1 MSKKRFRRVST
12 NSASTRRSNKS
23 EGNDSGGIEDAGGRA
38 KSEFVE
44 GSSARH
50 PLASASSLRQQRP
63 RTTSISLQE
72 IHTISTPYAAV
83 LRDSSQEALE
93 NVITSRLIE
102 TCLAITV
109 FDMQPDPGAPS
120 GETAAKGRTT
130 PASSSSAKGGVR
142 RSTRP
147 SLSVQDKPTSRHDS
161 TAGSRFSP
169 ATGIVKA
176 MNHVKSAS
184 SPSFR
189 QHEVSTATAAR
200 GKLAKADKNV
210 KPPPSEGHT
219 TYISPVH
226 RPSTNPTFSFDANGL
241 DGNPLT
247 FVGHK
252 LGLEVWGRPEVR
264 NNASLRDKGKDKERV
279 SNVTPAE
286 WKVIESWFIDLDKL
300 IPLTE
305 EVRVLHSALMKLD
318 LDYFQ
323 NDSQLYLPPNTP
335 LITLS
340 PFGQV
345 YYLPSQRDI
354 ITRSPSPLPGYSSE
368 PEYEATKSNKVADV
382 VTSRKRHK
390 RVPSDPSE
398 APVLARTASYECL
411 FKLVVLFKA

>member
-1 MSKKRFRRVST
+1 M
-12 NSASTRRSNKS
+12 STRRSNKS

-102 TCLAITV
+102 TRLAITV

-252 LGLEVWGRPEVR
+252 LGLEVWGRPEGR

-305 EVRVLHSALMKLD
+305 EVRVLHSAPMKLD